1 MIQVPTCP
9 LYVSELMLVLFSHC
23 IRNISVDLPKAS
35 LVSAPAQPGLYVT
48 HGPRLTVFRF
58 TIHAPGIWEPTHQPI
73 ALHLILVDWFL
84 VQFQT
89 KNYASGSRSNNLT
102 LFSDWLS
109 LLTLVYNSAL
119 TIYASYSVSLLTV
132 KKTSAADSD

>member
-23 IRNISVDLPKAS
+23 IRNISVDLPKTS

-84 VQFQT
+84 VIMAWLVYMARTNQLDYQSY
-89 KNYASGSRSNNLT
+89 KNKVNCRFLPSIGSESWSLT
-102 LFSDWLS
+102 TGVDYRGMEDWLAITG
-109 LLTLVYNSAL
+109 L
-119 TIYASYSVSLLTV
+119 
-132 KKTSAADSD
+132 